1 GYNEITLELNTC
13 FLYRRYGLNIARK
26 SSLHVDQPAAV
37 DPIVLNDL
45 LLRVVEVIH
54 MSAKHER
61 CAAAGSLQRS
71 DDIGSALL
79 DFLVLDLHSQFFEL
93 AAQILCDLLLFARY
107 TDDISHVSG
116 KLNNPLPIHLFKHL
130 LLHPLSS
137 QPIVK

>member
-1 GYNEITLELNTC
+1 MPRADPSTTVRLTLKSTDLSLFNLADHTGYNEITLELNTC

-37 DPIVLNDL
+37 DPIVFNDR

-79 DFLVLDLHSQFFEL
+79 DFLVLDLHSQFF
-93 AAQILCDLLLFARY
+93 
-107 TDDISHVSG
+107 
-116 KLNNPLPIHLFKHL
+116 
-130 LLHPLSS
+130 
-137 QPIVK
+137 